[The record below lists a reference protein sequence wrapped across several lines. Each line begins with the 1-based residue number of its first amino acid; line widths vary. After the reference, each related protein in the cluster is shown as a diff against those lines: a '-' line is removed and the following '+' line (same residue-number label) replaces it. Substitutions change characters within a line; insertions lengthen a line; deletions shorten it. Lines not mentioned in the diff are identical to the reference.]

1 MAREGNDMAA
11 QFFVWANMAMDAIEI
26 AVLGAVL
33 FLLFYVRRDLSAMLR
48 VLRRLDR
55 KAPDMNIRAFVDR
68 TSEDRTGI
76 TAIGRGQ

>member
-1 MAREGNDMAA
+1 MGA

-26 AVLGAVL
+26 AALGAVL

-55 KAPDMNIRAFVDR
+55 KAPDTNIRAFVDR
-68 TSEDRTGI
+68 TSGDRTGI
-76 TAIGRGQ
+76 SEIGRGQ

>member
-1 MAREGNDMAA
+1 MAA